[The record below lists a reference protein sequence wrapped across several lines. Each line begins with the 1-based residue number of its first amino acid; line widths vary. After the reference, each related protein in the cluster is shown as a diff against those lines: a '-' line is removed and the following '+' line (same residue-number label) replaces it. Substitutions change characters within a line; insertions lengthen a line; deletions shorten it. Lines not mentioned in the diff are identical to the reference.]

1 MINVLNHF
9 SGVHRKY
16 VGSFNDKLRALAKK
30 MSFQLTNTTQF
41 MEMPIGRL
49 NYVGADGT
57 LSVFRHGNLEI
68 IKGTITGGVTGD
80 FIVKVTRGDGH
91 LCTSAGSVSFVLRDS
106 SGVEVGITE
115 TYNKETGYWSLEIID
130 AEQYDENG
138 YWLWIYADDSIM
150 TQYPMRY
157 KSADQGEVADLI
169 PFGTYEA
176 EIPHWK
182 VSTEYSPTPDPSN
195 VSLVEAYVLA
205 ADPGS
210 KTFWTAR
217 LGTSGTDGSHGTS
230 GTSGSSGTHGTFG
243 TGYPFWTYS
252 VISIEKRFILESSVP
267 FYSKNSVT
275 RVSAVA
281 YHEVR
286 LSNYCCNEL
295 VDSFSTFSSGKNVE
309 VNIKS
314 SDGAFDENITE
325 DIYPTPVYDGDWEEG
340 IAKITTYTITNLTPT
355 PVALQCN
362 DEPPDP
368 FPPPPVWI
376 DYTEPVTAIDVTIV
390 GGVSFKYE

>member
-68 IKGTITGGVTGD
+68 IKRTITGGVTGY

-106 SGVEVGITE
+106 SGVKVGITE
-115 TYNKETGYWSLEIID
+115 TYNKETGYWSLEIDD

-138 YWLWIYADDSIM
+138 YWLWMYEDDSIN

-195 VSLVEAYVLA
+195 VSLVEACVLA
-205 ADPGS
+205 VDPGS
-210 KTFWTAR
+210 KTFWTAQ
-217 LGTSGTDGSHGTS
+217 
-230 GTSGSSGTHGTFG
+230 SGSSI
-243 TGYPFWTYS
+243 YSFWTYL
-252 VISIEKRFILESSVP
+252 VINIEKRFILESSVP
-267 FYSKNSVT
+267 FYTKNSVT

-281 YHEVR
+281 YHKAR

-314 SDGAFDENITE
+314 SDSAFDENITE
-325 DIYPTPVYDGDWEEG
+325 DIYPTPVYDGDWERG
-340 IAKITTYTITNLTPT
+340 AKITTYTITNLTPT